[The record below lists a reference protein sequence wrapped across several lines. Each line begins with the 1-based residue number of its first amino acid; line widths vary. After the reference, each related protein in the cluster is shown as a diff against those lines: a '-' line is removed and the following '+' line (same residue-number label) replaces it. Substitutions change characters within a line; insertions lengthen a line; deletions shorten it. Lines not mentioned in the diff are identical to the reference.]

1 MPNLPSSLKVRLGRN
16 LKGKR
21 RNSGPSGRKRF
32 QRWGCS
38 WWPLQTCETPLKA
51 KLIVS
56 NKINEVQKMTMPKIM
71 IQEMDTLCLPKI
83 NIIVVWQHFCCIEQE
98 EDEQINNFETKVRS
112 NAMDCG
118 FSTCQCIKKCNKY
131 NFNREEDEIKT
142 QILCN
147 MKDQELQK
155 ELWRKC

>member
-1 MPNLPSSLKVRLGRN
+1 MDRTGIT
-16 LKGKR
+16 GKDMVDDLYR
-21 RNSGPSGRKRF
+21 
-32 QRWGCS
+32 
-38 WWPLQTCETPLKA
+38 TCETPLKK
-51 KLIVS
+51 KLIAS
-56 NKINEVQKMTMPKIM
+56 NKINEAQKMTMPEIM
-71 IQEMDTLCLPKI
+71 IQEMERLCLPQI
-83 NIIVVWQHFCCIEQE
+83 NIILVRQTFCCIEQE

-118 FSTCQCIKKCNKY
+118 FSTCQCIKKCKKY